1 MKILVW
7 KINLINFRYLQS
19 FEGLDFS
26 RRRQVSPQ
34 RRPMFSLT
42 YSRSPL
48 ERWDGARISKVDFLV
63 CQKCDLKYFHSFE
76 GSDFST
82 GRTSLKRRAMFSRTY
97 FLFLERLESAS
108 SAQHSLISLSCQLHS
123 LKSNFAPHQS

>member
-1 MKILVW
+1 MCRKFCILRCFYHSTVIVFYTGHKILRLKRDALPWEEISKVIKLMRILVW

-19 FEGLDFS
+19 FEGLDFC
-26 RRRQVSPQ
+26 RRPQVSLQ

-42 YSRSPL
+42 YSDSPL
-48 ERWDGARISKVDFLV
+48 ERWDGTNISKVNFLV

-82 GRTSLKRRAMFSRTY
+82 GRTSIF
-97 FLFLERLESAS
+97 
-108 SAQHSLISLSCQLHS
+108 
-123 LKSNFAPHQS
+123 